1 MIAVES
7 TDTWR
12 EDMARKYIVC
22 PDSYK
27 GSLSAADAARAIRR
41 GILSAD
47 PDAVVIETPIADG
60 GEGTL
65 DALVRREHRISC
77 NVVGTSGARVTAEYG
92 DVNGT
97 AVIEMASAAGITLV
111 PADERNPEHATT
123 YGVGELILDALDRGY
138 RSLLLT
144 VGGSGTNDGGSGM
157 MEALGVEFYDDEG
170 KKLSVFDENKSGC
183 ENFVSKIAKIDLS
196 RLDGRL
202 KETTI
207 VFACDVKN
215 PMVGA
220 TGATYVYGPQKG
232 ADEAMLARL
241 ETGMMR
247 YALLL
252 RELSGVDI
260 ANYPGCG
267 AGGGLAAPLV
277 ALFNARIVSGI
288 DAVLSS
294 VDFDGVLD
302 GASLVITGE
311 GKIDGQSAYG
321 KAISGVATRAKA
333 KGVPVLALV
342 GMADEGAEKLH
353 PVGVT
358 RIAAMVDIAPSPSYS
373 MTHAGELLEILAKK
387 EVEIINL

>member
-1 MIAVES
+1 
-7 TDTWR
+7 
-12 EDMARKYIVC
+12 MARKYIVC

-27 GSLSAADAARAIRR
+27 GSLSAADAARTIRR
-41 GILSAD
+41 GILAVD
-47 PDAVVIETPIADG
+47 PDAEVVEVPIADG

-65 DALVRREHRISC
+65 DALVPKENRIVCS
-77 NVVGTSGARVTAEYG
+77 VVGTNGARVTAEYG

-97 AVIEMASAAGITLV
+97 AVIEMASAAGLCLV
-111 PADERNPEHATT
+111 PEDERNPEHATT
-123 YGVGELILDALDRGY
+123 YGVGELILDALDHGY

-157 MEALGVEFYDDEG
+157 MAALDAEFYDENG
-170 KKLSVFDENKSGC
+170 HKLSVFDEKKSGC
-183 ENFVSKIAKIDLS
+183 ENFVEKIARIDLS
-196 RLDGRL
+196 RLDKRL

-215 PMVGA
+215 PMVGP
-220 TGATYVYGPQKG
+220 TGATYIYGPQKG

-241 ETGMMR
+241 EAGMVR
-247 YALLL
+247 YAALLK
-252 RELSGVDI
+252 ELSGVDV
-260 ANYPGCG
+260 AGYPGCG

-294 VDFDGVLD
+294 VGFEALLD

-321 KAISGVATRAKA
+321 KAISGVALRAKE

-342 GMADEGAEKLH
+342 GMAGEGAETLCS
-353 PVGVT
+353 VGVT

-373 MTHAGELLEILAKK
+373 MTHAEELLAILAKK
-387 EVEIINL
+387 EVRNIAL

>member
-1 MIAVES
+1 MG
-7 TDTWR
+7 
-12 EDMARKYIVC
+12 RKYIVC

-47 PDAVVIETPIADG
+47 PDAVVIEAPIADG

-65 DALVRREHRISC
+65 DALVRRENRIAC
-77 NVVGTSGARVTAEYG
+77 TVVGTNGTRVTAEYG

-97 AVIEMASAAGITLV
+97 AVIEMASAAGLCLV
-111 PADERNPEHATT
+111 PESERNPERATT
-123 YGVGELILDALDRGY
+123 YGVGELILDALNRGY

-157 MEALGVEFYDDEG
+157 MAALGAEFYDENG
-170 KKLSVFDENKSGC
+170 QKLSVFDEKQSGC
-183 ENFVSKIAKIDLS
+183 ENFVSKIAKIDLA
-196 RLDGRL
+196 RLDERL
-202 KETTI
+202 KDTTI

-241 ETGMMR
+241 EAGMTR
-247 YALLL
+247 YAALL
-252 RELSGVDI
+252 REISGVDI

-277 ALFNARIVSGI
+277 ALFNARIISGI

-294 VDFDGVLD
+294 VGFDRMLD
-302 GASLVITGE
+302 GASLVVTGE

-321 KAISGVATRAKA
+321 KAISGVATRAKV
-333 KGVPVLALV
+333 KGGPVLALV
-342 GMADEGAEKLH
+342 GMAGEGAEKLH

-373 MTHAGELLEILAKK
+373 MTHAEELLAILAEK
-387 EVEIINL
+387 EAKNIAS